1 VWYNISVKR
10 TEREVNKMASAY
22 TPYKIADGRVVNVPN
37 AEVAKLQAQLKL
49 SRSEAVELWLFDHD
63 YIENAEEQELTA
75 KAKENK
81 IQHKAKSTE
90 PKQKTQRERVVKED
104 KVKEDIIQ
112 AVADM
117 LPTLN
122 AENVVIEKKGK
133 LITFTVGEDKFK
145 FDLIRQRP
153 PKESKG

>member
-1 VWYNISVKR
+1 
-10 TEREVNKMASAY
+10 MAMY
-22 TPYKIADGRVVNVPN
+22 TPYRLKGGKVVQVPN
-37 AEVAKLQAQLKL
+37 DEVSKLATALKI
-49 SRSEAVELWLFDHD
+49 SRSEAVEVWLYDEG
-63 YIENAEEQELTA
+63 YIENKEADELTA

-81 IQHKAKSTE
+81 ISHNARAE
-90 PKQKTQRERVVKED
+90 VKQKTQRERVVKED
-104 KVKEDIIQ
+104 KVKEAIIQ

-133 LITFTVGEDKFK
+133 LITFTIGEDKFK

-153 PKESKG
+153 PKENKG

>member
-1 VWYNISVKR
+1 
-10 TEREVNKMASAY
+10 MAYY
-22 TPYKIADGRVVNVPN
+22 TPYKLPNGKVKQVPN
-37 AEVAKLQAQLKL
+37 AEVEHLMRTMGLTKSQ
-49 SRSEAVELWLFDHD
+49 AVEVWLEDEGLLH
-63 YIENAEEQELTA
+63 NEEQEALCQ
-75 KAKENK
+75 KAKENR
-81 IQHKAKSTE
+81 ITATIHEARAE
-90 PKQKTQRERVVKED
+90 AKQKTQRERVMKED

-133 LITFTVGEDKFK
+133 LITFQVGADKFK

-153 PKESKG
+153 LKADKG

>member
-1 VWYNISVKR
+1 
-10 TEREVNKMASAY
+10 MASAY
-22 TPYKIADGRVVNVPN
+22 TPYKLAGGKVVQVPN
-37 AEVAKLQAQLKL
+37 AEVSKLQVALGC
-49 SRSEAVELWLFDHD
+49 SRAEAVECWLYDNE
-63 YIENAEEQELTA
+63 YIDCPEADELTE

-81 IQHKAKSTE
+81 IQHKARAE
-90 PKQKTQRERVVKED
+90 VKQKTQRERVVKED

-112 AVADM
+112 AVANM

-133 LITFTVGEDKFK
+133 LITFSVGNDKFK

>member
-1 VWYNISVKR
+1 
-10 TEREVNKMASAY
+10 MASLY
-22 TPYKIADGRVVNVPN
+22 TPYTLKGGKVVNVPN
-37 AEVAKLQAQLKL
+37 KAVANLQAQLGL
-49 SRSEAVELWLFDHD
+49 SRSKAVELWLYDEG
-63 YIENAEEQELTA
+63 YIENAEADELTA

-81 IQHKAKSTE
+81 VSHGARAE
-90 PKQKTQRERVVKED
+90 VKQKTQRERVVKED
-104 KVKEDIIQ
+104 KVKEAIIQ

-117 LPTLN
+117 LPNLQ
-122 AENVVIEKKGK
+122 AENVVVEKKGK

>member
-1 VWYNISVKR
+1 
-10 TEREVNKMASAY
+10 MASAY
-22 TPYKIADGRVVNVPN
+22 TPYKIADGRTIQVPN
-37 AEVAKLQAQLKL
+37 AEVSKLQAQLKI
-49 SRSEAVELWLFDHD
+49 SKAEAVDLWLFDHD
-63 YIENAEEQELTA
+63 YIENEEEQALTA
-75 KAKENK
+75 KAKENR
-81 IQHKAKSTE
+81 ITATIHEAKAE
-90 PKQKTQRERVVKED
+90 VKQKTQRERVVKED

-122 AENVVIEKKGK
+122 AENVMIEKRGK

-153 PKESKG
+153 PKENKG

>member
-1 VWYNISVKR
+1 
-10 TEREVNKMASAY
+10 MASAY

-81 IQHKAKSTE
+81 VQHKAKSTE

-104 KVKEDIIQ
+104 KVKEAIIQ

-122 AENVVIEKKGK
+122 ATNVVIEKKGK
-133 LITFTVGEDKFK
+133 LITFEVGEDKFK

-153 PKESKG
+153 PKADKG

>member
-1 VWYNISVKR
+1 
-10 TEREVNKMASAY
+10 MASAY
-22 TPYKIADGRVVNVPN
+22 TPYKIKGGKVVNIPN
-37 AEVAKLQAQLKL
+37 KELAQLMAVCN
-49 SRSEAVELWLFDHD
+49 SRQEAVDLWLYDHD
-63 YIENAEEQELTA
+63 YIECAEAEELTA

-81 IQHKAKSTE
+81 VSHNARAE
-90 PKQKTQRERVVKED
+90 VKQKTQRERVVKED

-117 LPTLN
+117 LPNLQ

-133 LITFTVGEDKFK
+133 LITFTVGTDKFK

>member
-1 VWYNISVKR
+1 
-10 TEREVNKMASAY
+10 MASAY

-63 YIENAEEQELTA
+63 YIDNAEEQELTA

>member
-1 VWYNISVKR
+1 
-10 TEREVNKMASAY
+10 MASAY

-63 YIENAEEQELTA
+63 YIESAEEQELTA

-81 IQHKAKSTE
+81 VQHKAKSTE

-104 KVKEDIIQ
+104 KVKEAIIQ

-117 LPTLN
+117 LPNLD

-133 LITFTVGEDKFK
+133 LITFEVGADKFK
-145 FDLIRQRP
+145 LDLIRQRP
-153 PKESKG
+153 PKENKG

>member
-1 VWYNISVKR
+1 
-10 TEREVNKMASAY
+10 MATGKF
-22 TPYKIADGRVVNVPN
+22 TPYRLRGGKVVQVPN
-37 AEVAKLQAQLKL
+37 DEISKLATALKI
-49 SRSEAVELWLFDHD
+49 SRSEAVEVWLYDEG
-63 YIENAEEQELTA
+63 YIENKEADELTA

-81 IQHKAKSTE
+81 ISHNARAE
-90 PKQKTQRERVVKED
+90 VKQKTQRERVVKED
-104 KVKEDIIQ
+104 KVKETIIQ

-117 LPTLN
+117 LPSLN
-122 AENVVIEKKGK
+122 AENVVVEKKGK

>member
-1 VWYNISVKR
+1 
-10 TEREVNKMASAY
+10 MASNY
-22 TPYKIADGRVVNVPN
+22 TQYRLKGGKVVNIPN
-37 AEVAKLQAQLKL
+37 AEITQLMAVCS
-49 SRSEAVELWLFDHD
+49 SRAEAVELWLYDHD
-63 YIENAEEQELTA
+63 YIGNESADELTA
-75 KAKENK
+75 KAKANK
-81 IQHKAKSTE
+81 VKKGAKAE
-90 PKQKTQRERVVKED
+90 YVQKTQRERVVKED

-117 LPTLN
+117 LPNLN

-133 LITFTVGEDKFK
+133 LITFTVGTDKFK

>member
-1 VWYNISVKR
+1 
-10 TEREVNKMASAY
+10 MATGRY
-22 TPYKIADGRVVNVPN
+22 TPYTLKGGKVVNVPN
-37 AEVAKLQAQLKL
+37 DEVTKLQTQLKL
-49 SRSEAVELWLFDHD
+49 SRSEAVELWLYDEG
-63 YIENAEEQELTA
+63 YIENAEADELTA

-81 IQHKAKSTE
+81 ISHNARAE
-90 PKQKTQRERVVKED
+90 VKQKTQRERVVKED
-104 KVKEDIIQ
+104 KVKESIIQ

-117 LPTLN
+117 LPNLQ

>member
-1 VWYNISVKR
+1 
-10 TEREVNKMASAY
+10 MASLY
-22 TPYKIADGRVVNVPN
+22 TPYTLKGGKVVNVPN
-37 AEVAKLQAQLKL
+37 KAIANLQAQLKL
-49 SRSEAVELWLFDHD
+49 SRAEAVELWLYDEG
-63 YIENAEEQELTA
+63 YIECPEADELTA

-81 IQHKAKSTE
+81 ISHNARAE
-90 PKQKTQRERVVKED
+90 VKQKTQRERVVKED
-104 KVKEDIIQ
+104 KVKEAIIQ
-112 AVADM
+112 AVADI
-117 LPTLN
+117 LPNLQ

>member
-1 VWYNISVKR
+1 
-10 TEREVNKMASAY
+10 MATGRY
-22 TPYKIADGRVVNVPN
+22 TPYTLKGGKVVNVPN
-37 AEVAKLQAQLKL
+37 DEVSKLQTQLKL
-49 SRSEAVELWLFDHD
+49 SRSEAVELWLYDEG
-63 YIENAEEQELTA
+63 YIENAEADELTA

-81 IQHKAKSTE
+81 VSHNARAE
-90 PKQKTQRERVVKED
+90 VKQKTQRERVVKED
-104 KVKEDIIQ
+104 KVKEAIIQ

-117 LPTLN
+117 LPNLN
-122 AENVVIEKKGK
+122 AENVVVEKKGK

>member
-1 VWYNISVKR
+1 
-10 TEREVNKMASAY
+10 MASAY
-22 TPYKIADGRVVNVPN
+22 TPYRLKGGKVVNVPN
-37 AEVAKLQAQLKL
+37 AEITKLQTALKC
-49 SRSEAVELWLFDHD
+49 SRAEAVDCWLYDEG
-63 YIENAEEQELTA
+63 YIDCPEADELTA

-81 IQHKAKSTE
+81 VSHNARAE
-90 PKQKTQRERVVKED
+90 VKQKTQRERVVKED

-117 LPTLN
+117 LPNLQ

-133 LITFTVGEDKFK
+133 LITFTVGIDKFK

-153 PKESKG
+153 KKESKG

>member
-1 VWYNISVKR
+1 MALLKISK
-10 TEREVNKMASAY
+10 
-22 TPYKIADGRVVNVPN
+22 
-37 AEVAKLQAQLKL
+37 Q
-49 SRSEAVELWLFDHD
+49 EAVDLWLYDEG
-63 YIENAEEQELTA
+63 YIDNEYADALTA

-81 IQHKAKSTE
+81 VTGTVHKAKSTE
-90 PKQKTQRERVVKED
+90 YKQKTQRERVVKED

-112 AVADM
+112 AVADI
-117 LPTLN
+117 LPNLN

-133 LITFTVGEDKFK
+133 LITFTVGTDKFK

>member
-1 VWYNISVKR
+1 
-10 TEREVNKMASAY
+10 MANPY
-22 TPYKIADGRVVNVPN
+22 TPYRLKGGKVVNVPN
-37 AEVAKLQAQLKL
+37 AEVNKLQVALKI
-49 SRSEAVELWLFDHD
+49 SRSEAVEVWLYDNG
-63 YIENAEEQELTA
+63 YIECAEADELTA

-81 IQHKAKSTE
+81 VSHNARAESK
-90 PKQKTQRERVVKED
+90 PKTQRERVVKED
-104 KVKEDIIQ
+104 KVKEAIIQ

-117 LPTLN
+117 LPSLN

-133 LITFTVGEDKFK
+133 LITFEVGTEKFK

>member
-1 VWYNISVKR
+1 
-10 TEREVNKMASAY
+10 MASAY
-22 TPYKIADGRVVNVPN
+22 TPYRLKGGRVVNVPN
-37 AEVAKLQAQLKL
+37 AEITKLQTALKC
-49 SRSEAVELWLFDHD
+49 SRAEAVDCWLYDEG
-63 YIENAEEQELTA
+63 YIDCPEADELTA

-81 IQHKAKSTE
+81 VSKGARAE
-90 PKQKTQRERVVKED
+90 VKQKTQRERVVKED

-117 LPTLN
+117 LPNLQ

-133 LITFTVGEDKFK
+133 LITFTVGADKFK

>member
-1 VWYNISVKR
+1 
-10 TEREVNKMASAY
+10 MATGKF
-22 TPYKIADGRVVNVPN
+22 TPYRLKGGKVVQVPN
-37 AEVAKLQAQLKL
+37 DEVSKLATTLKI
-49 SRSEAVELWLFDHD
+49 SRSEAVEVWLYDEG
-63 YIENAEEQELTA
+63 YIENKEADELTA

-81 IQHKAKSTE
+81 VSHNARAE
-90 PKQKTQRERVVKED
+90 VKQKTQRERVVKED
-104 KVKEDIIQ
+104 KVKEAIIQ

-117 LPTLN
+117 LPSLN
-122 AENVVIEKKGK
+122 AENVVVEKKGK

>member
-1 VWYNISVKR
+1 
-10 TEREVNKMASAY
+10 MATGRY
-22 TPYKIADGRVVNVPN
+22 TPYTLKGGKVVNVPN
-37 AEVAKLQAQLKL
+37 DEVTKLQTQLKL
-49 SRSEAVELWLFDHD
+49 SRSEAVELWLYDEG
-63 YIENAEEQELTA
+63 YIENAEADELTA

-81 IQHKAKSTE
+81 ISHNARAE
-90 PKQKTQRERVVKED
+90 VKQKTQRERVIKED
-104 KVKEDIIQ
+104 KVKESIIQ

-117 LPTLN
+117 LPNLQ

-133 LITFTVGEDKFK
+133 LITFKVGADSFK